1 MIEIFILT
9 EGDSMITLYT
19 IHCPACNVLKKK
31 LDSKGIEYKEVT
43 DKQVMLD
50 KGFTSMPMLEVD
62 GQVLDFNGAIRWI
75 TQK

>member
-1 MIEIFILT
+1 MII
-9 EGDSMITLYT
+9 LYT

-31 LDSKGIEYKEVT
+31 LDSKGIEYEEIT

-50 KGFTSMPMLEVD
+50 KGFTSMPMLEID